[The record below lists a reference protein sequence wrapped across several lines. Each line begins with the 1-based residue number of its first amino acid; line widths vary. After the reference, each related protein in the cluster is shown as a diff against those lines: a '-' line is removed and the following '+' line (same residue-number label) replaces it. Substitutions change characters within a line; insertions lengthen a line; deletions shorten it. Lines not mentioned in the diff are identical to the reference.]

1 MGAGIIGLP
10 MDSPPVLADSEQTR
24 FDDRVRTAISGLLGD
39 AAARVTAWR
48 QAIDLLCQP
57 GLDPADTDMLI
68 DAAVAAHGAI
78 TVETRRAAARTAAFG
93 SPPPALVVLLANDRP
108 IVAAD
113 LLATLTLPHMT
124 WTEILP
130 QLTPVAR
137 GILRARR
144 DLDADTRVALASF
157 GPVDFVLSGSVDAAE
172 TAPRAGLTRIADL
185 VARIEVYR
193 QSRQALPPQPLPDQL
208 AEFCFETDASAM
220 IRWADAPDRA
230 ALIGVSLAAVA
241 DGAGPGVDAGAMG
254 AVRRRSAFRD
264 ARLTIASDTAVG
276 GEWRMSATP
285 VFDEM
290 TGRLV
295 GYRGAARRA
304 ALHQRAEAM
313 AAPGLSSDS
322 LRQLV
327 HELRTP
333 LNAIGGFAELIERQ
347 LMGPVAAPYREAAE
361 GIGASAQTLIEAI
374 DDLDTAARIDG
385 RSLALMPE
393 PVALHDILADTI
405 ARYGPLLDDRGVI
418 LLTEGLDK
426 PVPVMTDARAV
437 TRLVSRVFG
446 AVLPLAAAGE
456 MLRLSLRQEDGAARI
471 AIDRP
476 EAMDTDGK
484 SQDDPALL
492 LGLDFSLRLIRS
504 LARQLNG
511 AFQADRG
518 QLTLSLPAGATR
530 VAEDHGG

>member
-1 MGAGIIGLP
+1 
-10 MDSPPVLADSEQTR
+10 MDSSPISADSEQTR
-24 FDDRVRTAISGLLGD
+24 FDEHVRTAISGLLGD

-57 GLDPADTDMLI
+57 GLNPNDTDMLI
-68 DAAVAAHGAI
+68 DAAVTAHGAM
-78 TVETRRAAARTAAFG
+78 TMETRRAAARTAAFG

-108 IVAAD
+108 TVAAD
-113 LLATLTLPHMT
+113 RLATLSLPHTT
-124 WTEILP
+124 WKEILP

-157 GPVDFVLSGSVDAAE
+157 GPVDFVLSGSVDESADMSSS
-172 TAPRAGLTRIADL
+172 AGLTRIADL
-185 VARIEVYR
+185 VARIEAYR
-193 QSRQALPPQPLPDQL
+193 QSRQALPPQPVPDRL
-208 AEFCFETDASAM
+208 AEFCFETDARAM
-220 IRWADAPDRA
+220 IRWVDAPDRA
-230 ALIGVSLAAVA
+230 ALIGVSLTAVA

-264 ARLTIASDTAVG
+264 ARLTIASDTAAG
-276 GEWRMSATP
+276 GEWRISATP
-285 VFDEM
+285 VFDDKS
-290 TGRLV
+290 GRLV

-385 RSLALMPE
+385 RSLVLMPE
-393 PVALHDILADTI
+393 PVALGDILADTI
-405 ARYGPLLDDRGVI
+405 GRYGPLLEERGVI
-418 LLTEGLDK
+418 LMTEGLDQPM
-426 PVPVMTDARAV
+426 PVVADARAV
-437 TRLVSRVFG
+437 TRLVSRVLG
-446 AVLPLAAAGE
+446 AVLPLATPGE
-456 MLRLSLRQEDGAARI
+456 TLRLSLCEEDGAARI

-476 EAMDTDGK
+476 AATETDGK
-484 SQDDPALL
+484 NQDDPALL

-511 AFQADRG
+511 AFQADHG
-518 QLTLSLPAGATR
+518 QLTLSLPADATR
-530 VAEDHGG
+530 MAEDHGG